1 MLKNNRLSN
10 ITTLKVGPATFSVR
24 FNLIELGSNLI
35 NRILATSVDQRTNS
49 KTIDSPTTRTKNN
62 RKAKTKH

>member
-35 NRILATSVDQRTNS
+35 NRILAKSVDQRTNS

-62 RKAKTKH
+62 KKS